1 MNVHRIALIK
11 LIFYFKN
18 KFKPKEYRKMQ
29 SGVIRP
35 LASMLPRKLFNQ
47 EHEAFR
53 DTVRKFYEK
62 EVAPH
67 TEKFESQ
74 RHVDRH
80 LWNQAGELGLLC
92 CTMPEEYGGSGVDR
106 LYSMILIEEQA
117 YAMDSATG
125 FSLHSDIVAN
135 YILNFGNENQ
145 KLYWLPRMAT
155 GECVTAI
162 AMTEPG
168 TGSDLQAVR
177 TTAEL
182 DGDEYIINGSKIF
195 ITNGFLCDM
204 VIVVCKTGDS
214 EKGSAN
220 LSLIMVEADRVGFSK
235 GKPLN
240 KVGMKGQDTCEL
252 FFQDVRVPKTNLL
265 GVEGMGFI
273 MLMKELAWERMLVA
287 IISQSGAEAAF
298 AHTVA
303 YTKERKAFGKSISHF
318 QNTRFKLAELRTE
331 IDFCRAYLD
340 RCMELQLDQ
349 QLSIEA
355 AAAAKYKISDMYSK
369 VVDECLQLHGGY
381 GYMLEYPI
389 ARAYLD
395 NRANRIY
402 AGTNEIMKELI
413 SRGL

>member
-1 MNVHRIALIK
+1 
-11 LIFYFKN
+11 
-18 KFKPKEYRKMQ
+18 MQ
-29 SGVIRP
+29 SGAIRP
-35 LASMLPRKLFNQ
+35 LNNMLPRNLFNA

-53 DTVRKFYEK
+53 ETVRKFYAK
-62 EVAPH
+62 EVVPNI
-67 TEKFESQ
+67 EKYEQ
-74 RHVDRH
+74 QQHVDRE
-80 LWNQAGELGLLC
+80 LWNKAGAMGLLC
-92 CTMPEEYGGSGVDR
+92 ATMPEAYGGSGVDR

-117 YAMDSATG
+117 YAMDSSTG

-135 YILNFGNENQ
+135 YINNFGSEAQ
-145 KLYWLPRMAT
+145 KHYWLTRMAS
-155 GECVTAI
+155 GETVTAI

-177 TTAEL
+177 TTAVL
-182 DGDEYIINGSKIF
+182 DGDDYIINGSKIF
-195 ITNGFLCDM
+195 ITNGYLCDM
-204 VIVVCKTGDS
+204 AIVVCKTGDS

-220 LSLIMVEADRVGFSK
+220 LSLIIVEANRAGFNK

-240 KVGMKGQDTCEL
+240 KIGMKGQDTCEL
-252 FFQDVRVPKTNLL
+252 FFDHVRVPKENLL
-265 GVEGMGFI
+265 GMEGMGFM

-287 IISQSGAEAAF
+287 IICQAGAEAAL
-298 AHTVA
+298 AHTVQ
-303 YTKERKAFGKSISHF
+303 YTKERKAFGKTVSSF

-340 RCMELQLDQ
+340 RCMQLQLEESLGID
-349 QLSIEA
+349 A
-355 AAAAKYKISDMYSK
+355 AAAAKYKISEMFSK

-413 SRGL
+413 SRSL

>member
-1 MNVHRIALIK
+1 
-11 LIFYFKN
+11 
-18 KFKPKEYRKMQ
+18 MQ
-29 SGVIRP
+29 SGAIRP
-35 LASMLPRKLFNQ
+35 LNNMLPRNLFNA

-53 DTVRKFYEK
+53 ETVRKFYAK
-62 EVAPH
+62 EVVPNI
-67 TEKFESQ
+67 EKYEQ
-74 RHVDRH
+74 QQHVDRE
-80 LWNQAGELGLLC
+80 LWNKAGTMGLLC
-92 CTMPEEYGGSGVDR
+92 ATMPEAYGGSGVDR

-117 YAMDSATG
+117 YAMDSSTG

-135 YILNFGNENQ
+135 YINNFGNEAQ
-145 KLYWLPRMAT
+145 KHYWLTRMAS
-155 GECVTAI
+155 GETVTAI

-177 TTAEL
+177 TTAVL
-182 DGDEYIINGSKIF
+182 DGDDYIINGSKIF
-195 ITNGFLCDM
+195 ITNGYLCDM
-204 VIVVCKTGDS
+204 AIVVCKTGDS

-220 LSLIMVEADRVGFSK
+220 LSLIIVEADRTGFSK

-240 KVGMKGQDTCEL
+240 KIGMKGQDTCEL
-252 FFQDVRVPKTNLL
+252 FFDHVRVPKENLL
-265 GVEGMGFI
+265 GMEGMGFM

-287 IISQSGAEAAF
+287 IICQAGAEAAL
-298 AHTVA
+298 AHTVQ
-303 YTKERKAFGKSISHF
+303 YTKERKAFGKTVSSF

-340 RCMELQLDQ
+340 RCMQLQLEESLGID
-349 QLSIEA
+349 A
-355 AAAAKYKISDMYSK
+355 AAAAKYKISEMFSK

-413 SRGL
+413 SRSL

>member
-1 MNVHRIALIK
+1 
-11 LIFYFKN
+11 
-18 KFKPKEYRKMQ
+18 MQ
-29 SGVIRP
+29 SGAIRP
-35 LASMLPRKLFNQ
+35 LNNMLPRNLFNA

-53 DTVRKFYEK
+53 ETVRKFYAK
-62 EVAPH
+62 EVVPNI
-67 TEKFESQ
+67 EKYEQ
-74 RHVDRH
+74 QQHVDRE
-80 LWNQAGELGLLC
+80 LWNKAGAMGLLC
-92 CTMPEEYGGSGVDR
+92 ATMPEAYGGSGVDR

-117 YAMDSATG
+117 YAMDSSTG

-135 YILNFGNENQ
+135 YINNFGSEAQ
-145 KLYWLPRMAT
+145 KHYWLTRMAS
-155 GECVTAI
+155 GETVTAI

-177 TTAEL
+177 TTAVLE
-182 DGDEYIINGSKIF
+182 GDDYIINGSKIF
-195 ITNGFLCDM
+195 ITNGYLCDM
-204 VIVVCKTGDS
+204 AIVVCKTGDS
-214 EKGSAN
+214 EKSSAN
-220 LSLIMVEADRVGFSK
+220 LSLIIVEADRVGFSK

-240 KVGMKGQDTCEL
+240 KIGMKGQDTCEL
-252 FFQDVRVPKTNLL
+252 FFDHVRVPKENLL
-265 GVEGMGFI
+265 GLEGMGFM

-287 IISQSGAEAAF
+287 IICQAGAEAAL
-298 AHTVA
+298 AHTVQ
-303 YTKERKAFGKSISHF
+303 YTKERKAFGKSISSF

-340 RCMELQLDQ
+340 RCMQLQLEDN
-349 QLSIEA
+349 LGVDA
-355 AAAAKYKISDMYSK
+355 AAAAKYKISEMFSK

-413 SRGL
+413 SRSL

>member
-1 MNVHRIALIK
+1 
-11 LIFYFKN
+11 
-18 KFKPKEYRKMQ
+18 MQ
-29 SGVIRP
+29 SGAIRP
-35 LASMLPRKLFNQ
+35 LNNMLPRNLFNA

-53 DTVRKFYEK
+53 ETVRKFYAK
-62 EVAPH
+62 EVVPNI
-67 TEKFESQ
+67 EKYEQ
-74 RHVDRH
+74 QQHVDRE
-80 LWNQAGELGLLC
+80 LWNKAGTMGLLC
-92 CTMPEEYGGSGVDR
+92 ATMPEAYGGSGVDR

-117 YAMDSATG
+117 YAMDSSTG

-135 YILNFGNENQ
+135 YINNFGNEAQ
-145 KLYWLPRMAT
+145 KHYWLTRMAS
-155 GECVTAI
+155 GETVTAI
-162 AMTEPG
+162 AMTEPS

-177 TTAEL
+177 TTAVL
-182 DGDEYIINGSKIF
+182 DGDDYIINGSKIF
-195 ITNGFLCDM
+195 ITNGYLCDM
-204 VIVVCKTGDS
+204 AIVVCKTGDS

-220 LSLIMVEADRVGFSK
+220 LSLIIVEADRVGFSK

-240 KVGMKGQDTCEL
+240 KIGMKGQDTCEL
-252 FFQDVRVPKTNLL
+252 FFDHVRVPKENLL
-265 GVEGMGFI
+265 GMEGMGFM

-287 IISQSGAEAAF
+287 IICQAGAEAAL
-298 AHTVA
+298 AHTVQ
-303 YTKERKAFGKSISHF
+303 YTKERKAFGKAISSF

-340 RCMELQLDQ
+340 RCMQLQLEESLGID
-349 QLSIEA
+349 A
-355 AAAAKYKISDMYSK
+355 AAAAKYKISEMFSK

-413 SRGL
+413 SRSL

>member
-1 MNVHRIALIK
+1 
-11 LIFYFKN
+11 
-18 KFKPKEYRKMQ
+18 MQ
-29 SGVIRP
+29 SGAIRP
-35 LASMLPRKLFNQ
+35 LNNMLPRNLFNT

-53 DTVRKFYEK
+53 ETVRKFYAK
-62 EVAPH
+62 EVVPNI
-67 TEKFESQ
+67 EKYEQ
-74 RHVDRH
+74 QQHVDRE
-80 LWNQAGELGLLC
+80 LWNKAGAMGLLC
-92 CTMPEEYGGSGVDR
+92 ATMPEAYGGSGVDR

-117 YAMDSATG
+117 YAMDSSTG

-135 YILNFGNENQ
+135 YINNFGSEAQ
-145 KLYWLPRMAT
+145 KHYWLTRMAS
-155 GECVTAI
+155 GETVTAI

-177 TTAEL
+177 TTAVL
-182 DGDEYIINGSKIF
+182 DGDDYIINGSKIF
-195 ITNGFLCDM
+195 ITNGYLCDM
-204 VIVVCKTGDS
+204 AIVVCKTGDS

-220 LSLIMVEADRVGFSK
+220 LSLIIVETDRAGFSK

-240 KVGMKGQDTCEL
+240 KIGMKGQDTCEL
-252 FFQDVRVPKTNLL
+252 FFDHVRVPKENLL
-265 GVEGMGFI
+265 GMEGMGFM

-287 IISQSGAEAAF
+287 IICQAGAEAAL
-298 AHTVA
+298 AHTVQ
-303 YTKERKAFGKSISHF
+303 YTKERKAFGKTVSSF

-340 RCMELQLDQ
+340 RCMQLQLEESLGID
-349 QLSIEA
+349 A
-355 AAAAKYKISDMYSK
+355 AAAAKYKISEMFSK

-413 SRGL
+413 SRSL

>member
-1 MNVHRIALIK
+1 
-11 LIFYFKN
+11 
-18 KFKPKEYRKMQ
+18 MQ
-29 SGVIRP
+29 SGAIRP
-35 LASMLPRKLFNQ
+35 LNNMLPRNLFNT

-53 DTVRKFYEK
+53 ETVRKFYAK
-62 EVAPH
+62 EVVPNI
-67 TEKFESQ
+67 EKYEQ
-74 RHVDRH
+74 QQHVDRE
-80 LWNQAGELGLLC
+80 LWNKAGTMGLLC
-92 CTMPEEYGGSGVDR
+92 ATMPEAYGGSGVDR

-117 YAMDSATG
+117 YAMDSSTG

-135 YILNFGNENQ
+135 YINNFGSEAQ
-145 KLYWLPRMAT
+145 KHYWLTRMAS
-155 GECVTAI
+155 GETVTAI

-177 TTAEL
+177 TTAVL
-182 DGDEYIINGSKIF
+182 DGDDYIINGSKIF
-195 ITNGFLCDM
+195 ITNGYLCDM
-204 VIVVCKTGDS
+204 AVVVCKTGDTD
-214 EKGSAN
+214 KGSAN
-220 LSLIMVEADRVGFSK
+220 LSLIIVEADRVGFSK

-240 KVGMKGQDTCEL
+240 KIGMKGQDTCEL
-252 FFQDVRVPKTNLL
+252 FFDHVRVPKENLL
-265 GVEGMGFI
+265 GMEGMGFM

-287 IISQSGAEAAF
+287 IICQAGAEAAL
-298 AHTVA
+298 AHTVQ
-303 YTKERKAFGKSISHF
+303 YTKERKAFGKTVSSF

-340 RCMELQLDQ
+340 RCMQLQLEESLGID
-349 QLSIEA
+349 A
-355 AAAAKYKISDMYSK
+355 AAAAKYKISEMFSK

-413 SRGL
+413 SRSL

>member
-1 MNVHRIALIK
+1 
-11 LIFYFKN
+11 
-18 KFKPKEYRKMQ
+18 MQ
-29 SGVIRP
+29 SGAIRP
-35 LASMLPRKLFNQ
+35 LHNMLPRNLFNA

-53 DTVRKFYEK
+53 ETVRKFYAK
-62 EVAPH
+62 EVVPNI
-67 TEKFESQ
+67 EKYEQ
-74 RHVDRH
+74 QQHVDRE
-80 LWNQAGELGLLC
+80 LWNKAGAMGLLC
-92 CTMPEEYGGSGVDR
+92 ATMPEAYGGSGVDR

-117 YAMDSATG
+117 YAMDSSTG

-135 YILNFGNENQ
+135 YINNFGSEAQ
-145 KLYWLPRMAT
+145 KHYWLTRMAS
-155 GECVTAI
+155 GETVTAI

-177 TTAEL
+177 TTAVL
-182 DGDEYIINGSKIF
+182 DGDDYIINGSKIF
-195 ITNGFLCDM
+195 ITNGYLCDM
-204 VIVVCKTGDS
+204 AIVVCKTGDS

-220 LSLIMVEADRVGFSK
+220 LSLIIVEADRAGFSK

-240 KVGMKGQDTCEL
+240 KIGMKGQDTCEL
-252 FFQDVRVPKTNLL
+252 FFDHVRVPKENLL
-265 GVEGMGFI
+265 GMEGMGFM

-287 IISQSGAEAAF
+287 IICQASAEAAL
-298 AHTVA
+298 AHTVQ
-303 YTKERKAFGKSISHF
+303 YTKERKAFGKTISSF

-340 RCMELQLDQ
+340 RCMQLQLEESLGID
-349 QLSIEA
+349 A
-355 AAAAKYKISDMYSK
+355 AAAAKYKISEMFSK

-413 SRGL
+413 SRSL

>member
-1 MNVHRIALIK
+1 
-11 LIFYFKN
+11 
-18 KFKPKEYRKMQ
+18 MQ
-29 SGVIRP
+29 SGAIRP
-35 LASMLPRKLFNQ
+35 LNNMLPRNLFNA

-53 DTVRKFYEK
+53 ETVRKFYAK
-62 EVAPH
+62 EVVPNI
-67 TEKFESQ
+67 EKYEQ
-74 RHVDRH
+74 QQHVDRE
-80 LWNQAGELGLLC
+80 LWNKAGAMGLLC
-92 CTMPEEYGGSGVDR
+92 ATMPEAYGGSGVDR

-117 YAMDSATG
+117 YAMDSSTA

-135 YILNFGNENQ
+135 YINNFGSEAQ
-145 KLYWLPRMAT
+145 KHYWLTRMAS
-155 GECVTAI
+155 GETVTAI

-177 TTAEL
+177 TTAVL
-182 DGDEYIINGSKIF
+182 DGDDYIINGSKIF
-195 ITNGFLCDM
+195 ITNGYLCDM
-204 VIVVCKTGDS
+204 AIVVCKTGDS

-220 LSLIMVEADRVGFSK
+220 LSLIIVEADRAGFSK

-240 KVGMKGQDTCEL
+240 KIGMKGQDTCEL
-252 FFQDVRVPKTNLL
+252 FFDHVRVPKENLL
-265 GVEGMGFI
+265 GMEGMGFM

-287 IISQSGAEAAF
+287 IICQAGAEAAL
-298 AHTVA
+298 AHTVQ
-303 YTKERKAFGKSISHF
+303 YTKERKAFGKTVSSF

-340 RCMELQLDQ
+340 RCMQLQLEESLGID
-349 QLSIEA
+349 A
-355 AAAAKYKISDMYSK
+355 AAAAKYKISEMFSK

-413 SRGL
+413 SRSL

>member
-1 MNVHRIALIK
+1 
-11 LIFYFKN
+11 
-18 KFKPKEYRKMQ
+18 MQ
-29 SGVIRP
+29 SGAIRP
-35 LASMLPRKLFNQ
+35 LNNMLPRNLFNT

-53 DTVRKFYEK
+53 ETVRKFYAK
-62 EVAPH
+62 EVVPNI
-67 TEKFESQ
+67 EKYEQ
-74 RHVDRH
+74 QQHVDRE
-80 LWNQAGELGLLC
+80 LWNKAGTMGLLC
-92 CTMPEEYGGSGVDR
+92 ATMPEAYGGSGVDR

-117 YAMDSATG
+117 YAMDSSTG

-135 YILNFGNENQ
+135 YINNFGNEAQ
-145 KLYWLPRMAT
+145 KHYWLTRMAS
-155 GECVTAI
+155 GETVTAI

-177 TTAEL
+177 TTAVL
-182 DGDEYIINGSKIF
+182 DGDDYIINGSKIF
-195 ITNGFLCDM
+195 ITNGYLCDM
-204 VIVVCKTGDS
+204 AIVVCKTGNN

-220 LSLIMVEADRVGFSK
+220 LSLIIVEADRVGFSK

-240 KVGMKGQDTCEL
+240 KIGMEGQDTCEL
-252 FFQDVRVPKTNLL
+252 FFDHVRVPKENLL
-265 GVEGMGFI
+265 GMEGMGFM

-287 IISQSGAEAAF
+287 IICQAGAEAAL
-298 AHTVA
+298 AHTVQ
-303 YTKERKAFGKSISHF
+303 YTKERKAFGKTVSSF

-340 RCMELQLDQ
+340 RCMQLQLEESLGID
-349 QLSIEA
+349 A
-355 AAAAKYKISDMYSK
+355 AAAAKYKISEMFSK

-413 SRGL
+413 SRSL